1 MSKKVTNPNQKS
13 SAGFIGAIVAVVVI
27 VAAVIAYI
35 VINGQGAA
43 AAKFADREF
52 KQVNAEMKYEGDTL
66 TFGDASSAPHVELYE
81 DFSCPHCAHLAEAT
95 DAEALEE
102 INAGNL
108 AVTIHPMTFLDNQ
121 GDGHSTQAVAALLA
135 LAEHDEPAALWNLR
149 EAMFENQQD
158 IAHSWSADDYADAA
172 AQLQASDE
180 AVADIRSG
188 KFLEKAAEAGEKN
201 GKDLESKV
209 GRVSTPRVLMDGKDL
224 EVDDINDW
232 VKVAVASK

>member
-13 SAGFIGAIVAVVVI
+13 SAGFIGAIVAVLVI
-27 VAAVIAYI
+27 VVAVIAYI
-35 VINGQGAA
+35 VLAGQGAKA
-43 AAKFADREF
+43 EKFANWEI
-52 KQVNAEMKYEGDTL
+52 KQVSAETSFDGNTL
-66 TFGDASSAPHVELYE
+66 TFGAADKSPHVDLYE

-108 AVTIHPMTFLDNQ
+108 AVSIHPMTFLDNQ

-135 LAEHDEPAALWNLR
+135 LAEHDDVNALWNLR

-158 IAHSWSADDYADAA
+158 IARSWGPDDFADAA
-172 AQLQASDE
+172 AQMEASDE
-180 AVADIRSG
+180 AVEDIRNG
-188 KFLEKAAEAGEKN
+188 KFLEKAREAGEAN

-232 VKVAVASK
+232 VKVAVGSK

>member
-1 MSKKVTNPNQKS
+1 ML
-13 SAGFIGAIVAVVVI
+13 AIVV
-27 VAAVIAYI
+27 AVIAYI
-35 VINGQGAA
+35 VIAGQGAKA
-43 AAKFADREF
+43 EKFANWEI
-52 KQVNAEMKYEGDTL
+52 KQVSAETSFDGNTL
-66 TFGDASSAPHVELYE
+66 TFGAADKAPHVDLYE

-108 AVTIHPMTFLDNQ
+108 AVSIHPMTFLDNQ

-135 LAEHDEPAALWNLR
+135 LAEHDDVNALWNLR

-158 IAHSWSADDYADAA
+158 IARSWGPDDFADAA
-172 AQLQASDE
+172 AQMEASDE
-180 AVADIRSG
+180 AVEDIRNG
-188 KFLEKAAEAGEKN
+188 KFLEKAREAGEAN

-224 EVDDINDW
+224 DVEDINDW